1 MLLGFK
7 NIFLSSS
14 FAIKI
19 DMRMKDNELHCGRKK
34 YILLYKLLF
43 LINVSFFSLN
53 KIKFLA
59 PWIFNKRQH
68 KEQYMFIKISII

>member
-19 DMRMKDNELHCGRKK
+19 DMRMKDNELHSGRKK

-43 LINVSFFSLN
+43 LINLSFLV
-53 KIKFLA
+53 
-59 PWIFNKRQH
+59 
-68 KEQYMFIKISII
+68 